1 MTNRASLSQTATSLT
16 STTGRRQGRQEDT
29 TLFGYESPPDT
40 PALHRDVLKWVQGLD
55 LSQSLKNCRRDVA
68 NGFLVAEIFSRYFPA
83 DIQMHSFANA
93 TSSHFK
99 RDNWTQLQTFCGRQ
113 GINLPGDLVE
123 GCVQGVHGA
132 AIALLEHL
140 YEAFTGKKVPRL
152 KVPDAAAAAAAA
164 AAARGGPGAVGGSGD
179 GAKLI
184 SSTVKTAQ
192 NLEFGAVTTQQLA
205 GTDATAL
212 RRRLAGGTS

>member
-1 MTNRASLSQTATSLT
+1 
-16 STTGRRQGRQEDT
+16 
-29 TLFGYESPPDT
+29 
-40 PALHRDVLKWVQGLD
+40 
-55 LSQSLKNCRRDVA
+55 
-68 NGFLVAEIFSRYFPA
+68 
-83 DIQMHSFANA
+83 MHSFANA

-99 RDNWTQLQTFCGRQ
+99 RDNWTQLQAFCGRQ

-123 GCVQGVHGA
+123 GCIQGVHGA

-164 AAARGGPGAVGGSGD
+164 AAARGGPGAVGGSGE

-205 GTDATAL
+205 GADATAL
-212 RRRLAGGTS
+212 RRRLAGGPS

>member
-1 MTNRASLSQTATSLT
+1 MTNRTLTNQTATSLA
-16 STTGRRQGRQEDT
+16 STTGRKQRPEDNT
-29 TLFGYESPPDT
+29 VFGYESPPDT

-68 NGFLVAEIFSRYFPA
+68 NGFIVAEIFSRYFPS

-99 RDNWTQLQTFCGRQ
+99 RDNWNQLKAFCTKQ
-113 GINLPGDLVE
+113 AINLPSDLVE
-123 GCVQGVHGA
+123 GAIQGVHGA

-140 YEAFTGKKVPRL
+140 YEVFTGKKVPRL

-164 AAARGGPGAVGGSGD
+164 AAARAAAGGGGVQD
-179 GAKLI
+179 GARLI
-184 SSTVKTAQ
+184 SSTVKATQ
-192 NLEFGAVTTQQLA
+192 NLEFGQVTTQQLA
-205 GTDATAL
+205 VDAMGL
-212 RRRLAGGTS
+212 RRRLAGGTAS